1 MVVLVPIAVAAGFI
15 LRSAAPFVME
25 DILAANAPAV
35 DPEERVEELTEEL
48 AEATAHLTEE
58 GG

>member
-1 MVVLVPIAVAAGFI
+1 MD
-15 LRSAAPFVME
+15 

-35 DPEERVEELTEEL
+35 DPEERVQELTEEL
-48 AEATAHLTEE
+48 AEASAHLTEE

>member
-1 MVVLVPIAVAAGFI
+1 MD
-15 LRSAAPFVME
+15 

-35 DPEERVEELTEEL
+35 DPEAAELTEEL
-48 AEATAHLTEE
+48 AEASAHLTEE